1 MRSVQ
6 KGLGLVMAVSAA
18 GFSVILACICIY
30 LVFYFMA
37 VTRNAILDVT
47 DAIVPSSETVK
58 NIQPTCWYALT
69 VAVISS
75 LYNISPEEV
84 SCCMQKMMRIETK
97 SQIEN
102 LSNKRDQLKKIS
114 LRRHLLYSKI
124 FIYSFNTSNDAPNKR
139 KEPKQ

>member
-1 MRSVQ
+1 MRSQ
-6 KGLGLVMAVSAA
+6 QSPYEGLGLVMAVSAA

-84 SCCMQKMMRIETK
+84 LCEYTRDLDARQWIVRHSFPYNSLTRRFMNNFSSRF
-97 SQIEN
+97 
-102 LSNKRDQLKKIS
+102 LSNGYDFSSTVTTQK
-114 LRRHLLYSKI
+114 
-124 FIYSFNTSNDAPNKR
+124 TTVA
-139 KEPKQ
+139 